1 MTCSKCNTHFCYYCG
16 RKHTSVPG
24 LGGHYDGISVL
35 GCPKHYRGLDKSHAQ
50 EAVRYGYIASK
61 LSAGLAY
68 PALYIAGIGI
78 VAVGAAV
85 VLPVYGGVKLYKRV
99 KKNKRERRRR
109 EAAAQ
114 KPQVVP
120 SPPLHHSDSLD
131 SIVDPD
137 LPPSPQSHN
146 AEYHH

>member
-1 MTCSKCNTHFCYYCG
+1 
-16 RKHTSVPG
+16 
-24 LGGHYDGISVL
+24 
-35 GCPKHYRGLDKSHAQ
+35 
-50 EAVRYGYIASK
+50 VRYGYIASK

-109 EAAAQ
+109 EAAQRRQAAPV
-114 KPQVVP
+114 PQLRRIN
-120 SPPLHHSDSLD
+120 SFDSLD
-131 SIVDPD
+131 SFDSVDSINY
-137 LPPSPQSHN
+137 PPFPHSRDEDNFRRMFEEDHMRFEIERQ
-146 AEYHH
+146 EVVLM